1 MINDLN
7 ITIPKVYQ
15 SFKDVWKKEQSHF
28 IQMYLENKV
37 GFIPNLLP
45 EDAMLIS
52 TSETIS
58 ILSQKLGIAFEMAT
72 SKENTALENH
82 DLPEVLQ
89 SPVRGELSGK
99 WLKNS
104 NMVGINVRTIGNFW
118 NIIKYALTLPKS
130 QDSIHLLPIWEP
142 GVVASLY
149 GIASWQINSE
159 FYAHD
164 LAEAIPHLNTV
175 ERQLKAVINILHAM
189 GKTVGMDVIPHTDRF
204 SEIVLSNPQYF
215 EWLQRENYEIVNHRA
230 NLHEEVQDLILSFLE
245 QYGASNPFDAYPKER
260 EKFFSDD
267 LDEATRNVI
276 LFGKPEH
283 EGIRQRRRDALLRY
297 LTKYG
302 YEPVPATMA
311 PPYRGLRVDYEHSEQ
326 DTEGQIWREYAITQ
340 PESFSRVFGPLT
352 RYKLYERRDDNK
364 NWEIDF
370 SRPRPAVWNY
380 VAQHYQQV
388 QETYGFDFMRGD
400 MSHVQMR
407 PEGVPSQFGQFY
419 DILAEVKNFIRDAGV
434 PYFGYFAETFLAPR
448 NVMSYGDEI
457 DHLEASECDST
468 LGDLQSVVVNTPLFL
483 QRFRQYLDILETRR
497 FAPNFTIMTA
507 DKDDPR
513 FDEFYIFANE
523 FRLFIALFLTNMPS
537 YMALGFRTRDTHHS
551 PAPNEHYTKLY
562 VFQLSEGAK
571 ATEGDYVWG
580 RNGSLYHRLLEIQL
594 YADKIWE
601 TIKNKPVQW
610 LIYPD
615 AVGFGKVI
623 AWTQADHP
631 THIFVANT
639 DSENAIVNFAI
650 PKIKGIENKR
660 LKFEFSTADS
670 ITEIDKYPFYN
681 GRHYNVFR
689 LEKGE
694 CRVYLVDYLA
704 A

>member
-1 MINDLN
+1 MLNNLN

-15 SFKDVWKKEQSHF
+15 SFKDVWKREQSNF
-28 IQMYLENKV
+28 IQMYLEGKV
-37 GFIPNLLP
+37 SFIPNLLP
-45 EDAMLIS
+45 EDAMAIS
-52 TSETIS
+52 TFETIS
-58 ILSQKLGIAFEMAT
+58 ILSQKLGNGFDAAISE
-72 SKENTALENH
+72 ENTRLENH
-82 DLPEVLQ
+82 NLPEALQ
-89 SPVRGELSGK
+89 SPVRTEQSGK

-104 NMVGINVRTIGNFW
+104 NMVGINVRTIGSFW
-118 NIIKYALTLPKS
+118 NIVKYALTLPKS

-149 GIASWQINSE
+149 GIASWNINPE
-159 FYAHD
+159 FFSRD

-215 EWLQRENYEIVNHRA
+215 EWLQRENYEIVNHDA
-230 NLHEEVQDLILSFLE
+230 NLHEEVQELIMSFLR
-245 QYGASNPFDAYPKER
+245 QYGASNPFDAYPKNKEA
-260 EKFFSDD
+260 FFSEDFN
-267 LDEATRNVI
+267 EAERNVI
-276 LFGKPEH
+276 LFGNREH
-283 EGIRQRRRDALLRY
+283 QGIRQRRRDALLRY

-302 YEPVPATMA
+302 YEPIPATMA
-311 PPYRGLRVDYEHSEQ
+311 PPYRGLRVDYLNAEQ
-326 DTEGQIWREYAITQ
+326 DAEGQLWREYAIMQ
-340 PESFSRVFGPLT
+340 PGLFSRVFGPLT
-352 RYKLYERRDDNK
+352 RYKLYERKDNNE
-364 NWEIDF
+364 NWEVDF

-388 QETYGFDFMRGD
+388 QEIYGFDFMRGD

-419 DILAEVKNFIRDAGV
+419 DILAEVKNFIRDTGV
-434 PYFGYFAETFLAPR
+434 SYFGYFAETFLAPR

-468 LGDLQSVVVNTPLFL
+468 LGDLQSVVVNSPLFL

-497 FAPNFTIMTA
+497 FAPNFTIMTG

-513 FDEFYIFANE
+513 FDEFYLFGNE
-523 FRLFIALFLTNMPS
+523 FRLFTALFLTNMPS
-537 YMALGFRTRDTHHS
+537 YMALGFRTRDTHHLS
-551 PAPNEHYTKLY
+551 APNEHYTKLY
-562 VFQLSEGAK
+562 VFQISEGAK
-571 ATEGDYVWG
+571 ATNGNYIWG
-580 RNGSLYHRLLEIQL
+580 KNGSLYHRLLQIQF

-601 TIKNKPVQW
+601 AIKNKPVQW

-615 AVGFGKVI
+615 AAGFGKVI
-623 AWTQADHP
+623 AWTQADQP
-631 THIFVANT
+631 THIFIANT

-650 PKIKGIENKR
+650 PKIKAIENSR
-660 LKFEFSTADS
+660 LKFDFSTANS
-670 ITEIDKYPFYN
+670 VTEIDKYPFYN
-681 GRHYNVFR
+681 GRNYNIFR

-694 CRVYLVDYLA
+694 CRVYLVD
-704 A
+704 

>member
-1 MINDLN
+1 MINNIN
-7 ITIPKVYQ
+7 ITIPRIYQ
-15 SFKDVWKKEQSHF
+15 SFKDVWKREQSEF
-28 IQMYLENKV
+28 IRLYLEDKV
-37 GFIPNLLP
+37 SFIPNLLP
-45 EDAMLIS
+45 EDAMSIS
-52 TSETIS
+52 TFETIS
-58 ILSQKLGIAFEMAT
+58 ILSQKLGNVFEMAI
-72 SKENTALENH
+72 SEENTRLDNF
-82 DLPEVLQ
+82 DLPAAIQ
-89 SPVRGELSGK
+89 SPVRGYKSGK
-99 WLKNS
+99 WLKTS
-104 NMVGINVRTIGNFW
+104 NMVGVNVRTIDNFW
-118 NIIKYALTLPKS
+118 NIVKYALTLPKS
-130 QDSIHLLPIWEP
+130 QDAIHLLPIWEP

-149 GIASWQINSE
+149 GMASWNINPE
-159 FYAHD
+159 FFSRD

-175 ERQLKAVINILHAM
+175 ERQLKAVVNILHGM
-189 GKTVGMDVIPHTDRF
+189 GKSVGMDVIPHTDRF

-230 NLHEEVQDLILSFLE
+230 NLHEEVQDLIFLFLK
-245 QYGASNPFDAYPKER
+245 QYGASNPFDVYPKD
-260 EKFFSDD
+260 KSVFFS
-267 LDEATRNVI
+267 EAFEEEERNII
-276 LFGKPEH
+276 LFGNIKQAA
-283 EGIRQRRRDALLRY
+283 IRQRRRDALLRF

-311 PPYRGLRVDYEHSEQ
+311 PPYRGLQVDYERFEQ
-326 DTEGQIWREYAITQ
+326 DSEGQLWREYSIMQ

-352 RYKLYERRDDNK
+352 RYKLYECKDDNQ

-388 QETYGFDFMRGD
+388 QERYGFDFMRGD

-407 PEGVPSQFGQFY
+407 PDGVPSQFGQFY
-419 DILAEVKNFIRDAGV
+419 DILAEVKNFIRDTGV
-434 PYFGYFAETFLAPR
+434 SHFGYFAETFLAPR

-483 QRFRQYLDILETRR
+483 QRFRQYLDLLATRK
-497 FAPNFTIMTA
+497 FAPNFTILTA

-513 FDEFYIFANE
+513 FDEFYVSGNE
-523 FRLFIALFLTNMPS
+523 FRLFTALFLTDMPS

-562 VFQLSEGAK
+562 VFQISEGEK
-571 ATEGDYVWG
+571 ATTGSYVWG
-580 RNGSLYHRLLEIQL
+580 KNGSLYHRLLQIQL
-594 YADKIWE
+594 YTDSVWE
-601 TIKNKPVQW
+601 TIKNKAVQW

-615 AVGFGKVI
+615 ATGFGKVI
-623 AWTQADHP
+623 VWTQSDNP
-631 THIFVANT
+631 SHIFVANT

-660 LKFEFSTADS
+660 LKFDFSTANS

-681 GRHYNVFR
+681 GRHYNIFR

-694 CRVYLVDYLA
+694 CRVYLVN
-704 A
+704 